1 MPTWD
6 SDLTGYLVFYLATL
20 SGQCLALLQ
29 PFSRTH
35 GILSR
40 IVRCVVNWEW
50 DRLGCEAAPV
60 FRTLSLGW
68 VPAGPSG
75 FLPGAPH
82 WVAWGLAL
90 LLKAVLGPCGRWR
103 NMWPWPL
110 LEDVDLSPHALH
122 CSSDQ
127 FSPSIDCV
135 PFCCIFCFHLI
146 HKIVE
151 HRDLIYSEF
160 LLLPGLI
167 ALLKMLKRNGLIII

>member
-1 MPTWD
+1 M
-6 SDLTGYLVFYLATL
+6 FYLASP

-29 PFSRTH
+29 PCSRPS
-35 GILSR
+35 GVLRR

-60 FRTLSLGW
+60 FRTLSLGQ
-68 VPAGPSG
+68 VPAGSSG

-90 LLKAVLGPCGRWR
+90 LLKAVL
-103 NMWPWPL
+103 
-110 LEDVDLSPHALH
+110 DLSPQASH

-127 FSPSIDCV
+127 FPPSIDCV
-135 PFCCIFCFHLI
+135 PFCCIFWSCFHLI

-151 HRDLIYSEF
+151 YRDLIYSAF
-160 LLLPGLI
+160 LLSPNLI
-167 ALLKMLKRNGLIII
+167 AFLKMLKRNRLIVI